1 MDCVVDIAR
10 RVGME
15 LKQATFHICCFPGD
29 DTDFMFDVFHSF
41 KSIINKPKP
50 DLLVSTFCYGFKL
63 FLNNDF
69 ITEYRGKASVTSVI
83 LNQSVFRAMLHC

>member
-15 LKQATFHICCFPGD
+15 LKLKQATFHICCFPGD

-41 KSIINKPKP
+41 IPS
-50 DLLVSTFCYGFKL
+50 
-63 FLNNDF
+63 
-69 ITEYRGKASVTSVI
+69 
-83 LNQSVFRAMLHC
+83 NQL